1 MANPTPQD
9 NLLSHR
15 LHRLKTTV
23 AGVVATGADMVLASV
38 QTVTGAKTFLD
49 GKLLLQNVANTF
61 YGVFTNA
68 NTANRTYTLPDSSG
82 TLVLGGGTCSGTCSG
97 TNTGDQTSIVGIS
110 GTLAQFN
117 TACSDADF
125 ASGGGTC
132 SGACSGTNTGD
143 QVTMAITTSP
153 GADTTAYGITGTVTV
168 DTNSVG
174 FGSAL
179 VLAADGHYDEA
190 DADSAT
196 TMPCTAIAISTGT
209 GSKAV
214 LFEGFVRNDAWAWTA
229 GSPLYVS
236 ATVGTFTHT
245 APSTSGQQVQ
255 KIGYAYTADI
265 IYFKPDMLVIEV

>member
-82 TLVLGGGTCSGTCSG
+82 TVVL
-97 TNTGDQTSIVGIS
+97 
-110 GTLAQFN
+110 
-117 TACSDADF
+117 
-125 ASGGGTC
+125 GGGTC

-255 KIGYAYTADI
+255 KIGYAYSADV
-265 IYFKPDMLVIEV
+265 IYFKPDLLIIEV

>member
-97 TNTGDQTSIVGIS
+97 TNTGDQT
-110 GTLAQFN
+110 
-117 TACSDADF
+117 
-125 ASGGGTC
+125 
-132 SGACSGTNTGD
+132 
-143 QVTMAITTSP
+143 
-153 GADTTAYGITGTVTV
+153 
-168 DTNSVG
+168 
-174 FGSAL
+174 
-179 VLAADGHYDEA
+179 
-190 DADSAT
+190 
-196 TMPCTAIAISTGT
+196 
-209 GSKAV
+209 
-214 LFEGFVRNDAWAWTA
+214 
-229 GSPLYVS
+229 
-236 ATVGTFTHT
+236 
-245 APSTSGQQVQ
+245 
-255 KIGYAYTADI
+255 
-265 IYFKPDMLVIEV
+265 